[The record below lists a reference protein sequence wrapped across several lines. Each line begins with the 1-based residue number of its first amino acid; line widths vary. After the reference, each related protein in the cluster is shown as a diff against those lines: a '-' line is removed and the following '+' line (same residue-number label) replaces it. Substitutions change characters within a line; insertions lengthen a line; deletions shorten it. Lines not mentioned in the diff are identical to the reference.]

1 MVHKSQRRL
10 PGRAEGCAEPVR
22 GQDDRKRER
31 QARDGVSRP
40 AGGARP
46 VARSFPGSW
55 HPSKVRG
62 QGGKALCPLAAPAKR
77 QVGKSPQPTEGGT
90 DHAASIASHATMQS
104 TRGDRW
110 ASQAQ
115 HQPTRAMQVSH
126 GFMNGSPPAAQGG
139 ADHAASIPPPTSCA
153 RLRFANRAYKS
164 NETGA
169 R

>member
-46 VARSFPGSW
+46 AARGFPGSW

-115 HQPTRAMQVSH
+115 HQPTRAHAGEPWLYEWLPPSRP
-126 GFMNGSPPAAQGG
+126 GRRGSCGIHPATNLMRP
-139 ADHAASIPPPTSCA
+139 IT
-153 RLRFANRAYKS
+153 LR
-164 NETGA
+164 
-169 R
+169 